1 MLLGLLCT
9 AEAGGLG
16 HALSTEHEA
25 RLAASQWKGAGSSPC
40 QSSTA
45 WLARTLQQPGCPEYF
60 QKKDIAP
67 IMELE
72 VQNWVYEVHAA
83 SSREIITEVQV
94 QDRDIA
100 IRGQP

>member
-1 MLLGLLCT
+1 MKHDLQPHNGREQDLLPVSHLQHGF
-9 AEAGGLG
+9 
-16 HALSTEHEA
+16 
-25 RLAASQWKGAGSSPC
+25 LAHFNSQAAQNIS
-40 QSSTA
+40 
-45 WLARTLQQPGCPEYF
+45 
-60 QKKDIAP
+60 KKRDIAP

-72 VQNWVYEVHAA
+72 VQKWVYEVHAA